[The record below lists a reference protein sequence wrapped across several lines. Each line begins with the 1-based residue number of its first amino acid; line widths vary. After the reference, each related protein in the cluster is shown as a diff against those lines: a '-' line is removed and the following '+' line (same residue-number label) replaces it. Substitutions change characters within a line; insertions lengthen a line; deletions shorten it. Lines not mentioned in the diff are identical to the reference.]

1 MLLGMLITS
10 ANKEVLSMNYV
21 NPLNFGSE
29 STVKGVENLTLYQG
43 IKTDMGGYW
52 ATYLKDSVDEN
63 AKITYFQIAMEK
75 KDGKSKFYVHPNLI
89 KNTKQQEGVSN
100 NPGTKHYWHKD
111 IFTYINYASSVMSE
125 EDTAQF
131 RSKLLDIGDTIY
143 FSSGYMVLSKVSINP
158 TNSKYNFT
166 PQDTAIM
173 AELSGR
179 SADGGTFTAVPVFQ
193 LKNNQPKYYVDTVI
207 SQGLAVRLSK
217 ISDRQLEISVKESS
231 QLSPFV
237 ALKILEFPFI
247 NLLWL
252 GTILM
257 VIGFV
262 MSILR
267 RLSLLKKNSR
277 QV

>member
-1 MLLGMLITS
+1 
-10 ANKEVLSMNYV
+10 
-21 NPLNFGSE
+21 
-29 STVKGVENLTLYQG
+29 
-43 IKTDMGGYW
+43 
-52 ATYLKDSVDEN
+52 
-63 AKITYFQIAMEK
+63 
-75 KDGKSKFYVHPNLI
+75 
-89 KNTKQQEGVSN
+89 
-100 NPGTKHYWHKD
+100 
-111 IFTYINYASSVMSE
+111 
-125 EDTAQF
+125 
-131 RSKLLDIGDTIY
+131 
-143 FSSGYMVLSKVSINP
+143 MVLSKVSINP

-257 VIGFV
+257 IIGFV

-267 RLSLLKKNSR
+267 RLSLLKKISR